1 MKKTVDQNEFVREFD
16 EYNRSSNFSVAGR
29 EALFDYLEQYEE
41 ETGSEIELDII
52 ALCCEYSEYE
62 NLEEFQNDYNSE
74 EYETIED
81 IQNST
86 QVIDIDGTSFIIQ
99 QF

>member
-1 MKKTVDQNEFVREFD
+1 MKKTVDQNEFIREFD

-62 NLEEFQNDYNSE
+62 NLEEFNNNYSKE
-74 EYETIED
+74 CETIDEVAEY
-81 IQNST
+81 T
-86 QVIDIDGTSFIIQ
+86 QVINIDDERFIIQ
-99 QF
+99 DF